1 MLACTAMRTHAG
13 HNSVCRRGRRC
24 SKIIIGLRVHMH
36 TCRREERVRKEL
48 NKWQQTQEMQQQRE
62 DNKLLWELEREG
74 LVRAEQQRQQE
85 ELQKLQQQQGLQMS
99 GQDVTCCSH
108 SIISALS
115 KVYLTCLPVYNSSV
129 LA

>member
-1 MLACTAMRTHAG
+1 
-13 HNSVCRRGRRC
+13 
-24 SKIIIGLRVHMH
+24 MH

-62 DNKLLWELEREG
+62 DSKLLWELEREG